1 MIPDRAGA
9 GKYRGGVPYRRDYLF
24 TEDEAVLQVR
34 SDRRR
39 FRPYGLYGGHAGR
52 PSRNVLNP
60 DKEARLL
67 DSKLTMHLRRGDVFR
82 HELPGG
88 GGWGDPL
95 DRDPSNVLSDVRNE
109 YISVDGANRDYGVVI
124 DTSTWIVDLVATQNL
139 RESRRRSRGETP
151 VSVINWEDG

>member
-1 MIPDRAGA
+1 MD
-9 GKYRGGVPYRRDYLF
+9 
-24 TEDEAVLQVR
+24 
-34 SDRRR
+34 
-39 FRPYGLYGGHAGR
+39 
-52 PSRNVLNP
+52 
-60 DKEARLL
+60 
-67 DSKLTMHLRRGDVFR
+67 LRRGDVFR